1 MAALLCLVM
10 ASAQNAEKP
19 VITFK
24 TNIYQQYGPT
34 NSFHFT
40 IGTTEEVYIDVD
52 CGAGPNEVLV
62 KPAVYDSET
71 QQIVGTSVVCNVGE
85 DGMVRIYADN
95 PELIDY
101 FDASGCYI
109 DWIDL
114 GKCTNLSILNLEHN
128 ELKSLDLSDFDLLSA
143 LYLSDNPFTAE
154 TPLKIGTNHPDL
166 TILEV
171 AMVQYM
177 ADDFEIGTFSNLV
190 IFDAYANA
198 SLRKL
203 DPSNCPNLKRI
214 SVDSTPLTSL
224 DVSKNTELLILNIS
238 DSRISNIDLSNNKK
252 LTQLYATHDSG
263 SLNTDCKLTS
273 IDVSANT
280 ELIALFLTGNNLTS
294 IDVSKNT
301 KLFDLYLG
309 RNQLTG
315 INVDNNPELYNFH
328 IEQNNMSFAT
338 LPLPNANWFD
348 YMYHQRPMK
357 VDRSYAVGSK
367 IDLADRVLR
376 NDTNTDAVLYA
387 YNFKN
392 NSTTVLDKSYY
403 DYADGVVTLKKIH
416 TDSLYVSFAN
426 SAFPG
431 VTIETARFMV
441 KSEADFGRPSA
452 MASFLPGVGN
462 GETLKLKVGM
472 AGASADAP
480 RTFYVDLGDGTLTEF
495 TATCPTLPETPN
507 VVAAHKSSGNVTV
520 YIPENEALTALG
532 TEGMPLYSINLN
544 AADAL
549 MYLDLSGAQLY
560 DIDLGYNRNLRSLN
574 LSNNQLYNLSLEG
587 VNGISSKNML
597 GDINLSHNN
606 LGNVTLNDTRAIHNL
621 DLSYNKL
628 TEFSYKEFE
637 SIKTFNISH
646 NQLQTVN
653 LAYMAAS
660 DRVDVSYNALT
671 EVMLPETPL
680 ASLAIEGNCFTLATL
695 PLGAA
700 VQYTYAPQAEIV
712 IPNKAPGIN
721 LSAQNIVVDG
731 TGTTYTWKTTDGRT
745 LAEGT
750 EVVVNNGGTRFLAP
764 AVGLKVFCEMTNPA
778 FPDFKGDNALR
789 TTVIE
794 AADMPTNMIANFT
807 TTNAGETVILSLAA
821 EKAGTALYID
831 WSGEGFDLEQYVL
844 GSSFKLFYG
853 TTIAGANVKVYTY
866 SPEEH
871 ITVFS
876 IEGATMAD
884 MDASGLEDA
893 INITIDN
900 AGLEDIKLPLGSINL
915 RELALNK
922 NKLTDDFDFSSF
934 PNLTS
939 LSINNNMLTSLDLSK
954 NKSLQMVS
962 ASNNQIDKVYF
973 DNPNLWLFYANDNLI
988 ADIDFSGA
996 TSISQLALNGNLLRT
1011 LDVSALK
1018 LVELQLAGNYFTF
1031 QTLPPVESNYALYI
1045 YYNQQPIE
1053 VEPVDGKVDLSS
1065 QAMVGT
1071 SPTEYHWFLGKPD
1084 FDETGN
1090 LVGEELYIDDE
1101 YTLDNGVTTFNK
1113 SFDGVMCV
1121 MTNEAFPKLY
1131 LYTQLLDVKSGVE
1144 AVRVDGNEEPV
1155 YYNLSGI
1162 RVDKPSTGN
1171 VYIVRRGAKA
1181 TKELFR

>member
-1 MAALLCLVM
+1 MAALLCFGMV
-10 ASAQNAEKP
+10 SAQDAEKP
-19 VITFK
+19 IITFK

-62 KPAVYDSET
+62 TPAVFDSET
-71 QQIVGTSVVCNVGE
+71 QQITGTSVVCNVGE
-85 DGMVRIYADN
+85 EGIVRIYADS

-101 FDASGCYI
+101 FDATGCYI

-114 GKCTNLSILNLEHN
+114 GECTNLSVLNLEHN
-128 ELKSLDLSDFDLLSA
+128 ELKSLDLSDFDQLSA
-143 LYLSDNPFTAE
+143 IYLSDNPFSAE
-154 TPLKIGTNHPDL
+154 SPLKVGTNHPGL

-171 AMVQYM
+171 AMVEYI
-177 ADDFEIGTFSNLV
+177 AEDFDISTYANLV

-198 SLRKL
+198 SLRHL
-203 DPSNCPNLKRI
+203 DPSKCPELRRI
-214 SVDSTPLTSL
+214 SVDSTPLESL

-238 DSRISNIDLSNNKK
+238 DSRIKNIDLSNNKK
-252 LTQLYATHDSG
+252 LTQFYATHDSG

-273 IDVSANT
+273 IDVAANT
-280 ELIALFLTGNNLTS
+280 ELTALFLSGNNLTS

-348 YMYHQRPMK
+348 YMYEQRPMK

-367 IDLADRVLR
+367 LDFADRVLR

-387 YNFKN
+387 YNFKS
-392 NSTTVLDKSYY
+392 NSSKALDESYY
-403 DYADGVVTLKKIH
+403 DYADGVVTLKK
-416 TDSLYVSFAN
+416 TCSDSLYVSFAN

-441 KSEADFGRPSA
+441 KSEAEFGKPSA
-452 MASFLPGVGN
+452 AVTFLPGISDGQ
-462 GETLKLKVGM
+462 EMKLKIGI
-472 AGASADAP
+472 AGASDESP
-480 RTFYVDLGDGTLTEF
+480 RSFFVDLGDGTQTEF
-495 TATCPTLPETPN
+495 TATSSTMPAEPN
-507 VVAAHKSSGNVTV
+507 VVATRKTSGNVTI

-532 TEGMPLYSINLN
+532 TEGMTLYSINVT

-560 DIDLGYNRNLRSLN
+560 EIDLSYNRNLRSLN
-574 LSNNQLYNLSLEG
+574 LSNNQFYNLSLAG
-587 VNGISSKNML
+587 VNGISSKNRL
-597 GDINLSHNN
+597 SDINLSHNN
-606 LGNVTLNDTRAIHNL
+606 LGSVTLNDTRAIQNL

-628 TEFSYKEFE
+628 AEFAYKEFE
-637 SIKTFNISH
+637 YIKSFNISH

-660 DRVDVSYNALT
+660 ERVDVSYNVLT

-695 PLGAA
+695 PMAA
-700 VQYTYAPQAEIV
+700 AAEYTYAPQAEIV
-712 IPNKAPGIN
+712 IPDKAPGVN

-731 TGTTYTWKTTDGRT
+731 VGTSYTWKTTDGRT
-745 LAEGT
+745 LVEGT

-764 AVGLKVFCEMTNPA
+764 AVGLKVFCEMTNPT
-778 FPDFKGDNALR
+778 FPGFSGDNVLK
-789 TTVIE
+789 TSVVE

-807 TTNAGETVILSLAA
+807 TTEGGQTMQLSLAA

-844 GSSFKLFYG
+844 GNTYKLFTG

-876 IEGATMAD
+876 LDGASLAD
-884 MDASGLEDA
+884 MDASGLVDA
-893 INITIDN
+893 INISVTN
-900 AGLEDIKLPLGSINL
+900 AGLEDIKLPLGSDNL
-915 RELALNK
+915 SEIHLDK
-922 NKLTDDFDFSSF
+922 NKLTDNFDLSSF
-934 PNLTS
+934 NNLRS
-939 LSINNNMLTSLDLSK
+939 LSLNSNLLTKLDLSK
-954 NKSLQMVS
+954 NKSLQLVS
-962 ASNNQIDKVYF
+962 AGFNQIEKVTF

-996 TSISQLALNGNLLRT
+996 TSITQLALNNNQLRT
-1011 LDVSALK
+1011 IDVSALK
-1018 LVELQLAGNYFTF
+1018 LVELQLSGNYFTF
-1031 QTLPPVESNYALYI
+1031 QTLPAVESNHALYV
-1045 YYNQQPIE
+1045 YYNQKPIE

-1084 FDETGN
+1084 FDEEGN

-1101 YTLDNGVTTFNK
+1101 YTLENGVTTFNK

-1162 RVDKPSTGN
+1162 RVDNPATGN

-1181 TKELFR
+1181 TKELVR